1 LLISRH
7 FFQRST
13 VDLPISREQLPS
25 HGTKQLAAD
34 LLNASGGGLPERA
47 KKARERTETRAC

>member
-1 LLISRH
+1 
-7 FFQRST
+7 

-34 LLNASGGGLPERA
+34 LLNASGGELAERA
-47 KKARERTETRAC
+47 KEASEQTETARVLNFW